1 MGSQQVRAG
10 ETISIEGS
18 IRGSKYRPEIDGL
31 RAVAVAAVI
40 SNHFNKDTLPSG
52 YLGVDIF
59 FVISGFVI
67 TSSLRRHQA
76 TSFRNFIV
84 GFYARRLKRILPALL
99 VMVVVTSF
107 AITLVDPNPGT
118 SLITG
123 LASIF
128 GLSNIYLTQRL
139 TDYFAASADLNI
151 FLHTWSL
158 GIEEQFYFLFPLL
171 TWWSGYAKGSASGSQ
186 RLRRLLLPLL
196 ALSLVAFVVIYP
208 RSQPHAYFLLSS
220 RFWEL
225 ASGCL
230 ISLLPAGQLS
240 AIGLQLPAL
249 PLLGGLLGLL
259 FLPLTLAVP
268 ATLLCIALTSLLI
281 YCLRSETPAHALLS
295 WRPMVSIGLLSY
307 SLYLWHWPVLALSRW
322 TVGIHR
328 EAIPLQLLLIGGLA
342 WLSYRFVEQPLRN
355 SRWPASRR
363 ATILFSLLA
372 SLTGSLVIVL
382 LAKEWKEHLFLGQR
396 NDLEK
401 THSILTNPPGP
412 VCNIFDDPASVE
424 EFPDRCGFNG
434 SPNLPTIYMVGDSQ
448 IEQFSQA
455 ISAFARANKMSFRG
469 LWGNACAFPALEGV
483 KSSHAGRS
491 MTEPCQKAQRAT
503 EKSLL
508 ARVKTGDVIFIGSY
522 LTSYFNTDT
531 SDANERSEL
540 SKPREDYLKR
550 LILLSEKLIANGA
563 TVVIYL
569 NGPRFNGLEG
579 AVDGFCFPYWF
590 KPKLDSNCQISSAPF
605 LAPRRAKFRALYAWS
620 DGTKRLLWDG
630 VDEKTCA
637 GTACQA
643 THYKDEA
650 HFREYYANYLFD
662 LFEGENPGLLAPH

>member
-1 MGSQQVRAG
+1 
-10 ETISIEGS
+10 
-18 IRGSKYRPEIDGL
+18 
-31 RAVAVAAVI
+31 VI
-40 SNHFNKDTLPSG
+40 INHFNKDILPSG

-76 TSFRNFIV
+76 TSFQDFII
-84 GFYARRLKRILPALL
+84 GFYARRLRRILPALL
-99 VMVVVTSF
+99 VMVLVVSF

-128 GLSNIYLTQRL
+128 GLSNIYLVQRL

-171 TWWSGYAKGSASGSQ
+171 AWWSGYGKGSPSGSQ

-230 ISLLPAGQLS
+230 ISLLPVSKLS
-240 AIGLQLPAL
+240 AIALQLPAL

-259 FLPLTLAVP
+259 FLPLTQAVP

-281 YCLRSETPAHALLS
+281 YCLRRETPTHALLS
-295 WRPMVSIGLLSY
+295 WRPIVSIGLLSY

-328 EAIPLQLLLIGGLA
+328 ETIPLQLLLISGLA
-342 WLSYRFVEQPLRN
+342 WLSYRFVERPLRN
-355 SRWPASRR
+355 SPWPSTRGG
-363 ATILFSLLA
+363 TILVALLA
-372 SLTGSLVIVL
+372 SLTGSLIIML
-382 LAKEWKEHLFLGQR
+382 LAKGWKEQLFLGQR

-401 THSILTNPPGP
+401 THSVLSHPGGP
-412 VCNIFDDPASVE
+412 VCNIFDDPTAPK
-424 EFPDRCGFNG
+424 EFPERCGFNG
-434 SPNLPTIYMVGDSQ
+434 SPKRPTIYMVGDSQ
-448 IEQFSQA
+448 IEQFAPA
-455 ISAFARANKMSFRG
+455 ISAFAREHNLSFRG

-483 KSSHAGRS
+483 KGSQAGRS

-503 EKSLL
+503 EKALL
-508 ARVKTGDVIFIGSY
+508 ARVTPGDVIFIGSY
-522 LTSYFNTDT
+522 LTNYFHTDT
-531 SDANERSEL
+531 TDSSEHSQP
-540 SKPREDYLKR
+540 SKPREEYLKR

-569 NGPRFNGLEG
+569 NGPRFDGLEG
-579 AVDGFCFPYWF
+579 AVDGYCFPQWF
-590 KPKLDSNCQISSAPF
+590 KPNLDSNCQISSAPF
-605 LAPRRAKFRALYAWS
+605 GAQRQAKFRALYAWA
-620 DGTKRLLWDG
+620 DGSQRLLWDG
-630 VDEKTCA
+630 LDQQTCHGA
-637 GTACQA
+637 ICQA

-650 HFREYYANYLFD
+650 HFREYYANYLFG
-662 LFEGENPGLLAPH
+662 LFVGENPGLLAAHNTNPGREKTSPGGN